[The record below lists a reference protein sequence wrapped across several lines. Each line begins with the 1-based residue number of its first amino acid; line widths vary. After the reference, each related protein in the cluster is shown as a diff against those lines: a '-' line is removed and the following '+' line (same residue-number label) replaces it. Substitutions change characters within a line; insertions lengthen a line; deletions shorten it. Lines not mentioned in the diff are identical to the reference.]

1 MLVSCHAIRLVA
13 NIGKDKAMEYYC
25 CDSKTPSGMTVYY
38 SHFGGN
44 LVAECDSCTTIW
56 GYWECACEL
65 VHDCQL
71 VKG

>member
-1 MLVSCHAIRLVA
+1 MV
-13 NIGKDKAMEYYC
+13 DYC
-25 CDSKTPSGMTVYY
+25 CDSKTPNGMTIYH

-44 LVAECDSCTTIW
+44 LVAKCNSCTTIW

>member
-1 MLVSCHAIRLVA
+1 MV
-13 NIGKDKAMEYYC
+13 DYC
-25 CDSKTPSGMTVYY
+25 CDSKTPNGMTIYH

-44 LVAECDSCTTIW
+44 LVAECNSCTTIW